1 MSSQLDK
8 KKTLQVKTDRLFEVG
23 WEVCNKVGGIYTVLS
38 SKAAPMLQ
46 HYRKN
51 YCLIG
56 PYFPERIQGEFEEL
70 PPEGNFKKVFEQL
83 EKEENIKCHLGK
95 WLINGQPNVILV
107 DFKGFWPKVNEIKKE
122 LWENYKIDSLGS
134 PPDFNEPL
142 VWSYTVGKLIEK
154 LALIFPGKKI
164 TAHFHEWLSGA
175 GLLYLKKKQVKV
187 GTVFT
192 THATTLGRALAFHW
206 VDFYSKSIDPD
217 KEAANYNIKAK
228 HQLEKAA
235 AQTGDVFTTV
245 SEMTT
250 IETERFLG
258 RKPDLILPNGLDA
271 ERFLSFEELTIKHQ
285 VQRNRLREFVLFYFF
300 PYYGFDIEQT
310 LFYFITGRYEVR
322 AKGIDVFIK
331 ALAELNSKLVRN
343 KSRKNVIAFL
353 WIPAQ
358 TRAVLPEIL
367 ESRELF
373 QDIKDS
379 FEEVAGETE
388 EKLFYTLAEGKPFS
402 ERTLFT
408 EDFLLEMKKKLLKI
422 KRKGSPPLCTHEL
435 EDANDYIL
443 HLLNKVGLNNKK
455 QDKVKVVF
463 YPTYLSGHDGLSNL
477 NYQESIQA
485 CHLGA
490 FPSFYEPWG
499 YTPLETGGAGVAA
512 VTTDLAGFG
521 RFRQNLPQDPNHPG
535 IFVLERMQKTDDEI
549 VRSLAD
555 IFYRYS
561 KYTRKQRVENKI
573 QARKIAAFADWQ
585 NLVKHYIAAHNQ
597 ACQ

>member
-1 MSSQLDK
+1 MSPQLNP

-38 SKAAPMLQ
+38 SKAVPMLQ

-56 PYFPERIQGEFEEL
+56 PYFPKRAQGEFEEL

-122 LWENYKIDSLGS
+122 LWEDYKIDSLHS

-142 VWSYTVGKLIEK
+142 VWSYAVGKLIEK
-154 LALIFPGKKI
+154 LALVFPGKKI

-192 THATTLGRALAFHW
+192 THATALGRTLAFHR

-228 HQLEKAA
+228 HQLEKVA
-235 AQTGDVFTTV
+235 AQTCNVFTTV
-245 SEMTT
+245 SEMTA
-250 IETERFLG
+250 IETEGFLG

-271 ERFLSFEELTIKHQ
+271 ERFLSFEELTIKHR
-285 VQRNRLREFVLFYFF
+285 VQRNRLREFVIFYFF

-310 LFYFITGRYEVR
+310 LFYFITGRYEVK
-322 AKGIDVFIK
+322 AKGIDVFIR
-331 ALAELNSKLVRN
+331 ALSELNSKLIRN

-388 EKLFYTLAEGKPFS
+388 EKLFYTLVEGKPFS

-435 EDANDYIL
+435 EDTNDYIL
-443 HLLNKVGLNNKK
+443 NLLNELGLNNKK

-490 FPSFYEPWG
+490 FPSFYESWG

-521 RFRQNLPQDPNHPG
+521 RFRQNLPQDPNNPG
-535 IFVLERMQKTDDEI
+535 IFVLERMNKTDDEV
-549 VRSLAD
+549 VRALAD

-561 KYTRKQRVENKI
+561 KYTHKQRVENKI

-585 NLVKHYIAAHNQ
+585 NLIKHYIAAHNQ
-597 ACQ
+597 TRQ